1 MTKKITLT
9 TSQFTCPSCVAKIEK
24 ALDRSPGVLDVKVKF
39 TSNKVEATID
49 EDVTDVQKIADLVA
63 ALGYQVLKT
72 RVR

>member
-49 EDVTDVQKIADLVA
+49 EDVTDAQKVADLVA

>member
-1 MTKKITLT
+1 M
-9 TSQFTCPSCVAKIEK
+9 AKIEK
-24 ALDRSPGVLDVKVKF
+24 TLDRSPGVLDVKVKF

-49 EDVTDVQKIADLVA
+49 EDVTDVQKVADLVA

>member
-49 EDVTDVQKIADLVA
+49 EDVTDVQKVADLVA

>member
-1 MTKKITLT
+1 MTKKNTLT
-9 TSQFTCPSCVAKIEK
+9 TSQFTSPSCVAKIEK

-49 EDVTDVQKIADLVA
+49 EDVTDVQKVADLVA
-63 ALGYQVLKT
+63 ALGYPVLKT

>member
-39 TSNKVEATID
+39 TSNKVDATID
-49 EDVTDVQKIADLVA
+49 EDVTDVQKVADLVA

>member
-1 MTKKITLT
+1 MTKKIALT

-24 ALDRSPGVLDVKVKF
+24 TLDRSPGVLDVKVKF
-39 TSNKVEATID
+39 TSNKVDATID
-49 EDVTDVQKIADLVA
+49 EDVTDAQKVADLVA

>member
-39 TSNKVEATID
+39 TSNKVEAIID
-49 EDVTDVQKIADLVA
+49 EDVTDVQKVADLVA

>member
-1 MTKKITLT
+1 MTKKITFT
-9 TSQFTCPSCVAKIEK
+9 TSQFTRPSCVAKIEK
-24 ALDRSPGVLDVKVKF
+24 TLDRSPGVLDVKVKF

-49 EDVTDVQKIADLVA
+49 EDVTDVQKVADLVA

>member
-1 MTKKITLT
+1 M
-9 TSQFTCPSCVAKIEK
+9 AKIEK

-49 EDVTDVQKIADLVA
+49 EDVTDVQKVADLVA

>member
-24 ALDRSPGVLDVKVKF
+24 TLDRSPGVFDVKVKF

-49 EDVTDVQKIADLVA
+49 EDVTDVQKVADLVA